1 MSLIEHVTSLAALP
15 GDRLPAGALGL
26 ARLSLLDW
34 MACGIAGMD
43 EPVATKLRAF
53 AESEGTKGVS
63 SVIGGGAASA
73 RMAALVNGAASHALD
88 YDDTHFAHVGHLSV
102 GIYPAALAVAEE
114 IDTSAEAMVQAF
126 LVGAE
131 TAIRIGM
138 VLGRSHYN
146 QGFHQTATAGA
157 FGATVAAAR
166 LYGLGEQEMRNAI
179 GLCAT
184 RASGLKSQFGTMGKP
199 YNAGLAASNGVEC
212 ARLAALGLTSA
223 DDGLM
228 GLQGFIPTHTQA
240 AELDGGRGLPLLDD
254 FLFED
259 NKYKLHACCHGTH
272 AMIEALLEA
281 DALQGRG
288 LHDIAAFT
296 LHTNPRWLRVCDLKE
311 PRTGLEVK
319 FSYNWLAGMTI
330 RGDRTG
336 DDRVYRDALADDAM
350 LADFA
355 RKVRVVGDDALTD
368 MEARGVVTLKDGS
381 EISIYHDLAARIP
394 QTVLAGKLQAKAE
407 AVIGEEGAALWGR
420 FVDLPGKRACNLGQE
435 LRREP

>member
-15 GDRLPAGALGL
+15 GGRLPAGALGL

-212 ARLAALGLTSA
+212 ARLAAQGLTSA

-240 AELDGGRGLPLLDD
+240 AELDGGRGLPSLDD

-281 DALQGRG
+281 NALQGCG
-288 LHDIAAFT
+288 LDDIAAFT

-407 AVIGEEGAALWGR
+407 AVIGEKGAALWGR
-420 FVDLPGKRACNLGQE
+420 FVDLPGKRACDLGQE